1 VALVLALGA
10 RAAGADAPLPRALA
24 AALDASAL
32 RGARVGALVVDA
44 ERGAVLFERAPDLA
58 LVPASN
64 LKILTALAALDAF
77 GPAHRFTTRVL
88 ANAPVDAEGAV
99 DVLYLQGGGDP
110 ALTSESWWRLA
121 ADLRLAGL
129 REVRRGIVVDDSAF
143 DAARWHP
150 SWGRVTSRAYYAPIG
165 ALSANYGAFAVEVRP
180 GPAPGAPLAVT
191 LDPPVASLRVVTR
204 ARTGPPGSPS
214 TLVVDRVAAG
224 ELEEVRVAGSLAAG
238 AEPESF
244 YRSVADPG
252 RYAGALARLQ
262 LEANG
267 VRVGAGLA
275 RGGVPL
281 DATELLAFEGRPLGE
296 IVGLLV
302 KHSNNEIAEALV
314 KALAAQRGAGS
325 WELGTALVRERL
337 VGLGLDASGLELV
350 DGSGLSTGNRVSA
363 RLLVDALRVA
373 GGSFRLGPE
382 LLAALPIA
390 ARDGTLRKRAG
401 GADGRVR
408 AKTGLLDRVTALSG
422 YAELADGRTAAF
434 AVLVNGYRVA
444 DEAAMDAVDA
454 FVSALVSAEPGALE
468 PAASASSRAAWIP

>member
-1 VALVLALGA
+1 MLTLLLGA
-10 RAAGADAPLPRALA
+10 RTAGADGALSQALA
-24 AALDASAL
+24 AALDAPAL
-32 RGARVGALVVDA
+32 RGARVGAFVVDA
-44 ERGAVLFERAPDLA
+44 ERGAVLFERAPDQA

-77 GPAHRFTTRVL
+77 GPTHRFTTRVL
-88 ANAPVDAEGAV
+88 ADGPLDAQGAV
-99 DVLYLQGGGDP
+99 NLLYLQGGGDP
-110 ALTSESWWRLA
+110 TLTSESWWRLA

-129 REVRRGIVVDDSAF
+129 REVRLGIVVDDSAF
-143 DAARWHP
+143 DASRWHP

-180 GPAPGAPLAVT
+180 GPAAGAPLTVA
-191 LDPPVASLRVVTR
+191 LDPPVASLRVVNR

-214 TLVVDRVAAG
+214 TLAVDRVAAG
-224 ELEEVRVAGSLAAG
+224 DVEEVRVTGSLPAG
-238 AEPESF
+238 APPQPF
-244 YRSVADPG
+244 YRSVADPA

-267 VRVGAGLA
+267 VRVGPQLS

-281 DATELLAFEGRPLGE
+281 GAAELLAFQGRPLGE
-296 IVGLLV
+296 IVALLV

-314 KALAAQRGAGS
+314 KGLAAQRGAGT

-337 VGLGLDASGLELV
+337 VGLGLDASSLVLV
-350 DGSGLSTGNRVSA
+350 DGSGLSTRNRVSA

-401 GADGRVR
+401 AADGRVR
-408 AKTGLLDRVTALSG
+408 AKTGLLDRVTALAG
-422 YAELADGRTAAF
+422 YAELADGRPAAF
-434 AVLVNGYRVA
+434 AILVNGYRVA
-444 DEAAMDAVDA
+444 DEAAMDAVDG
-454 FVSALVSAEPGALE
+454 FVSALVSAAPE
-468 PAASASSRAAWIP
+468 AADAETSVSSRAAWIP

>member
-1 VALVLALGA
+1 VFALGA
-10 RAAGADAPLPRALA
+10 GPASAAEPLHQALA
-24 AALDASAL
+24 AALDAQAL
-32 RGARVGALVVDA
+32 RGARVGALVVD
-44 ERGAVLFERAPDLA
+44 GAGGEVLFQRSADLA

-77 GPAHRFTTRVL
+77 GTAHRFTTRVL
-88 ANAPVDAEGAV
+88 ADQPLDVQGAV
-99 DVLYLQGGGDP
+99 NVLYLQGGGDP

-143 DAARWHP
+143 DASRWHP

-180 GPAPGAPLAVT
+180 GAAAGAPLSVA
-191 LDPPVASLRVVTR
+191 LDPPVASLRVVNR
-204 ARTGPPGSPS
+204 GRTGPPGSPS
-214 TLVVDRVAAG
+214 KLVVDRVAAG
-224 ELEEVRVAGSLAAG
+224 DVEEVRVAGSLPVG
-238 AEPESF
+238 APPQPF

-252 RYAGALARLQ
+252 RYAGALAKLQ

-267 VRVGAGLA
+267 VRVGPALS

-281 DATELLAFEGRPLGE
+281 GAVELLAFEGRPLGE

-302 KHSNNEIAEALV
+302 KHSNNEIAESLV

-350 DGSGLSTGNRVSA
+350 DGSGLSTQNRVSA
-363 RLLVDALRVA
+363 RLLVDALCVA
-373 GGSFRLGPE
+373 GRSFRVGPE

-408 AKTGLLDRVTALSG
+408 AKTGLLDRVTALAG
-422 YAELADGRTAAF
+422 WAELADGRPAAF
-434 AVLVNGYRVA
+434 AILVNGYRVA
-444 DEAAMDAVDA
+444 DEAAMEAVDA
-454 FVSALVSAEPGALE
+454 FVSALVSADPEAGEDP
-468 PAASASSRAAWIP
+468 SQASSRAAWIP